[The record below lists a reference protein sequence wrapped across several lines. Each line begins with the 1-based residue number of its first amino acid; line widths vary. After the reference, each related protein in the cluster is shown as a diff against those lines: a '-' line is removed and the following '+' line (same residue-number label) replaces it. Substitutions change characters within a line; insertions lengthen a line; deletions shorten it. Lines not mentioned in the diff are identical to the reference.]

1 MIIRKIP
8 ASKQQAKIRV
18 AVYCRVSTKRAEQ
31 EDSLAVQQETYLRYI
46 RVNPEWEFAGIYTD
60 TRSGLCAEK
69 REGFMQLI
77 EDCKAG
83 KIDLVLCKSVSRFSR
98 NIIECQRYTEMLR
111 AKNVTVIFEKERI
124 RTDQPT
130 SNLIFSL
137 MCAIA
142 QDESRSISENIKTA
156 HKHRVE
162 MGVYT
167 AAKNSILGYDAV
179 NGKYVPNKDAWIVR
193 RVFEMYAGGASIAE
207 ILRDL
212 EAKNAGRL
220 RSSKPFSV
228 SVIRGILK
236 NEKFVGDV
244 WLQKQAP
251 VDYLTKRPDP
261 TVEYTSNFITDAHEG
276 IVSREVWNRV
286 QDRLKAE
293 EEARKE
299 GIHLS
304 GNGSELYG
312 RIICSKCGSPYVRG
326 TIYKRHSKNG
336 EKEKVWRCR
345 GRVKPAK
352 GCKCTNRT
360 VKEADIIEIIR
371 GLKMDEKIIV

>member
-179 NGKYVPNKDAWIVR
+179 NGKYVPNKDAWIIR
-193 RVFEMYAGGASIAE
+193 CIFELYASGTSIAE
-207 ILRDL
+207 IRRVLNSKG
-212 EAKNAGRL
+212 ATGL
-220 RSSKPFSV
+220 RSAGPISATAIHF
-228 SVIRGILK
+228 ILR
-236 NEKFVGDV
+236 NEKYVGDIR
-244 WLQKQAP
+244 LQKEP
-251 VDYLTKRPDP
+251 PKDFLTKRPDP
-261 TVEYTSNFITDAHEG
+261 TRPYATNYLVDDHEA
-276 IVSREVWNRV
+276 IVSRQVWDAVQQRIQNGKRTTENR
-286 QDRLKAE
+286 
-293 EEARKE
+293 
-299 GIHLS
+299 
-304 GNGSELYG
+304 
-312 RIICSKCGSPYVRG
+312 
-326 TIYKRHSKNG
+326 
-336 EKEKVWRCR
+336 
-345 GRVKPAK
+345 
-352 GCKCTNRT
+352 RT
-360 VKEADIIEIIR
+360 
-371 GLKMDEKIIV
+371 